1 MGIFFLFQKCWKTF
15 IAFHDE
21 TSGEIHTCHAMPV
34 GKWESNEESGGQI
47 IKDFYASR
55 RNSDPSLEYFR
66 HCILN
71 NEKNKRPEA
80 SERSSPDRQS
90 VYSQSILASSSLI
103 DSHLISINGNGILVS
118 DFRFG
123 KNRKG
128 NNDDLIR
135 QERITVHKWDN

>member
-1 MGIFFLFQKCWKTF
+1 MGIFFFFQKCWKTF

-21 TSGEIHTCHAMPV
+21 TSGEIRTCHAMPV

-103 DSHLISINGNGILVS
+103 DSHLISINGTGFWSLIFVS
-118 DFRFG
+118 A
-123 KNRKG
+123 KIEKG
-128 NNDDLIR
+128 TMMI
-135 QERITVHKWDN
+135 